1 MALATSR
8 GAEWERPLATVVVG
22 GLLTATLL
30 TLYVLPLLYPWFSKP
45 WFNRTKP
52 PALGFKHE
60 FDWINECSEAREIHE
75 RSHEF
80 AGKAVN
86 ESTVSFEGPY
96 RRNPDAPEVPSYPK
110 ALHTPRGASA
120 CRRYHGDQKAC
131 RSSDEPRK
139 DNS

>member
-1 MALATSR
+1 MVQQNKAAGSR
-8 GAEWERPLATVVVG
+8 RTYHVD
-22 GLLTATLL
+22 LTGH
-30 TLYVLPLLYPWFSKP
+30 
-45 WFNRTKP
+45 RTDSP
-52 PALGFKHE
+52 GFKHE

-96 RRNPDAPEVPSYPK
+96 RRNPDVRSYPE